1 MSKENIQEQLKL
13 HPIQTNSISVRE
25 LYIKANEFP
34 DPSKAIEEGVASIS
48 VGHSQYDEKNKTI
61 RVAMKLEVE
70 EEKKA
75 PFIMKIE
82 LVGEFLVN
90 EKEFPIKHI
99 YDWAKRNA
107 PLILMPYLREHAYS
121 LTLRAGFQPVILALA
136 EVPTFKLQAKKSTK
150 S

>member
-1 MSKENIQEQLKL
+1 MKKEQLKL
-13 HPIQTNSISVRE
+13 HPIQTNSISVSE

-34 DPSKAIEEGVASIS
+34 DPSKAIEKGAGSIS

-61 RVAMKLEVE
+61 RVAIKLEVE
-70 EEKKA
+70 KEKKA
-75 PFIMKIE
+75 PFTLRIE

-90 EKEFPIKHI
+90 EREFPIKHI
-99 YDWAKRNA
+99 YDWAGRNA

-136 EVPTFKLQAKKSTK
+136 EVPTFKLLEKKPKKS
-150 S
+150 